1 MKFIPGEACLTEHN
15 FKISVLP
22 KDKRKFTPRLKTW
35 KVMDQESHG
44 PATKFESAFME
55 KCGVD
60 VVDSRNHSMEE
71 IWSHLKSSLN
81 SAAVKASGYSKKHQ
95 WQKANLV
102 VGPHS

>member
-1 MKFIPGEACLTEHN
+1 
-15 FKISVLP
+15 
-22 KDKRKFTPRLKTW
+22 
-35 KVMDQESHG
+35 MDQESHG

-81 SAAVKASGYSKKHQ
+81 SAAVKASGYSNKRQ
-95 WQKANLV
+95 WKSKIGGGTTQLIMLSSRSVGAN
-102 VGPHS
+102 